1 MELDDLRNTWQAH
14 LSQEKEHARPLSEH
28 FNEKNMNVSNALSKL
43 SSTTLYWWKL
53 TKVSIILLFACL
65 LLNVVLFFIFP
76 ERFQNLE
83 HALPVFG
90 MVALFGLVT
99 LWAYYEQVKIF
110 DIADAAN
117 IKAALKS
124 TMGRFK
130 RWYLLTTLIYVIVFP
145 LIYYIVVKVVLQLFQ
160 VELSLLTEVSIS
172 GVMAVISLLGN
183 HLYYK
188 KTYFKWLHTLNKN
201 LEELEDTK

>member
-1 MELDDLRNTWQAH
+1 M
-14 LSQEKEHARPLSEH
+14 
-28 FNEKNMNVSNALSKL
+28 
-43 SSTTLYWWKL
+43 
-53 TKVSIILLFACL
+53 
-65 LLNVVLFFIFP
+65 
-76 ERFQNLE
+76 RFRF
-83 HALPVFG
+83 FG

-110 DIADAAN
+110 DISDAVN
-117 IKAALKS
+117 IKAALKN

-145 LIYYIVVKVVLQLFQ
+145 LIYYIVVEVVLQLFH

-172 GVMAVISLLGN
+172 GVLSVISLLGN

-188 KTYFKWLHTLNKN
+188 STYFKWLQTLSES
-201 LEELEDTK
+201 LDELQQ

>member
-1 MELDDLRNTWQAH
+1 MELDDLKNTWQAY
-14 LSQEKEHARPLSEH
+14 LRQEKEHSQPLSEH
-28 FNEKNMNVSNALSKL
+28 LNEKKMNVSNTLSKL
-43 SSTTLYWWKL
+43 SSTTIYWWKF
-53 TKVSIILLFACL
+53 TKNVIILLFTCL
-65 LLNVVLFFIFP
+65 LFNLMLFFIFP

-90 MVALFGLVT
+90 MVALFGLIT
-99 LWAYYEQVKIF
+99 LWTYYEQVKIF
-110 DIADAAN
+110 DISDAVN

-145 LIYYIVVKVVLQLFQ
+145 LIYYMVVKVMLQLFH
-160 VELSLLTEVSIS
+160 VELFLLTEVIIS
-172 GVMAVISLLGN
+172 GVLSVISLLGN

-188 KTYFKWLHTLNKN
+188 KTYFKWLHVLNKN
-201 LEELEDTK
+201 LEELEETK

>member
-1 MELDDLRNTWQAH
+1 MELDDLKDSWQAY
-14 LSQEKEHARPLSEH
+14 LRQEKKHEQTISEH
-28 FNEKNMNVSNALSKL
+28 LNEKKMNVSNTLSKL
-43 SSTTLYWWKL
+43 SSTTLYWWKF
-53 TKVSIILLFACL
+53 TKNVIILLFACL
-65 LLNVVLFFIFP
+65 LLNIILFFIFP

-145 LIYYIVVKVVLQLFQ
+145 LIYYIVVKVVLQLFHA
-160 VELSLLTEVSIS
+160 ELSLLTEVGIS
-172 GVMAVISLLGN
+172 GALSVTSLLGN

-188 KTYFKWLHTLNKN
+188 KTYFKWLQTLSDS
-201 LEELEDTK
+201 LDELQEQ